1 MAIFEGAVSGATNL
15 LGALGFDWVAGE
27 LVPAYTPVFVDLAV
41 PDFFVGGPVI
51 HTGSFGLLFPN
62 ESVEHASIAF
72 ALAQEALVTIELAVA
87 LQTIMDP
94 KGGIRIK
101 DALDPYHYNIVL
113 NALQENNEPVPVPA
127 NPGATTLGKLGGAI
141 TETGIFSGIAAAAG
155 TMKSLSTAFNFL
167 KLLPQ
172 TTTFAPGVGM
182 LPSLTF
188 AALPNNT
195 RAIQTDVRGGIP
207 GTGMPSNSLALK
219 ISASAIQIKTAALGY
234 IVSLFR
240 NSIDTEARALVL
252 KNVLDDF
259 SVAVSAN
266 AIAKA
271 GGTPP
276 EPTTQEGAEG
286 IF

>member
-1 MAIFEGAVSGATNL
+1 MAIFEGVVSGATNL

-41 PDFFVGGPVI
+41 PDNSIGPTVF
-51 HTGSFGLLFPN
+51 HTGSFSLLFPN

-101 DALDPYHYNIVL
+101 DALDPYHYNVVK
-113 NALQENNEPVPVPA
+113 NALEENNEPIPVPA
-127 NPGATTLGKLGGAI
+127 NPGATTLTKLGGAI
-141 TETGIFSGIAAAAG
+141 TESGIFSGIAAAAG
-155 TMKSLSTAFNFL
+155 TMRSLNTAFNFL
-167 KLLPQ
+167 KLVPQ
-172 TTTFAPGVGM
+172 TTLFPPGVGM

-195 RAIQTDVRGGIP
+195 LALQTDVRAGIP

-240 NSIDTEARALVL
+240 NAIDTKAQALVL

-266 AIAKA
+266 AISKA

-276 EPTTQEGAEG
+276 AATVQEGEEG